1 MIRLTVVAVAA
12 LAACS
17 GSTSV
22 RPFGGAY
29 TLITVNGLPEP
40 QPLYRNT
47 NNPEIAGGALT
58 VGPDTLY
65 FDLALQPVDA
75 NGRAVGDTV
84 SFEARIPYARQ
95 GDSLLLEGE
104 GLGAGT
110 IVGSS
115 VRLVLESPANSTGF
129 TSGANRYLFAP
140 R

>member
-1 MIRLTVVAVAA
+1 MIRLTIGVVAA
-12 LAACS
+12 LAAC
-17 GSTSV
+17 GGPTSV

-29 TLITVNGLPEP
+29 TLITINGRPEP

-47 NNPEIAGGALT
+47 NNPQIAGGALT

-84 SFEARIPYARQ
+84 SFEARIPYSRLA
-95 GDSLLLEGE
+95 DSLLLEGE

-110 IVGSS
+110 IVGSG

-129 TSGANRYLFAP
+129 TSGENAYLFAP